1 MQAFRD
7 GGGFNEIAG
16 TQATSDVLIDTSHT
30 HCVLHGR
37 ERKLTRLASYIRH
50 RSLTVDMY
58 TIKNLDVPLN
68 QCMSLRYCTDLC
80 TQFMVHALCLHNV

>member
-16 TQATSDVLIDTSHT
+16 TQATSDVLIDASHT

-50 RSLTVDMY
+50 RSLALTVDMY
-58 TIKNLDVPLN
+58 TIKHLGVPLN
-68 QCMSLRYCTDLC
+68 
-80 TQFMVHALCLHNV
+80 